1 MIEHTQTVRWVML
14 TNSLS
19 VFDHFVRLALKGLF
33 KIFNEECN
41 LNLELIFQL
50 LFTYDWH
57 KSSKNYLKKRN
68 SRKKRK
74 VLLKTLSL
82 I

>member
-1 MIEHTQTVRWVML
+1 MIEHTQTVRWVLL

>member
-1 MIEHTQTVRWVML
+1 MIEHTQTVRRVLL

-57 KSSKNYLKKRN
+57 KSSNNYLKKRN
-68 SRKKRK
+68 SRKKRE
-74 VLLKTLSL
+74 VLLKTLFL

>member
-1 MIEHTQTVRWVML
+1 MIEHTQTVRRVLL

-57 KSSKNYLKKRN
+57 KSSTNYLKKRN

>member
-1 MIEHTQTVRWVML
+1 MIEHTQTVCRVLL

>member
-1 MIEHTQTVRWVML
+1 MIEHTQTVRRVLL

-19 VFDHFVRLALKGLF
+19 VFDHFVWLALKGLF

>member
-1 MIEHTQTVRWVML
+1 MIEHTQTVRRVLL

-50 LFTYDWH
+50 LFTYD
-57 KSSKNYLKKRN
+57 
-68 SRKKRK
+68 
-74 VLLKTLSL
+74 
-82 I
+82 

>member
-1 MIEHTQTVRWVML
+1 MIEHTQTVRRVLL

-68 SRKKRK
+68 IRKKRK

>member
-1 MIEHTQTVRWVML
+1 MIEHTQTVRRVLL

-57 KSSKNYLKKRN
+57 KSSKNCLKKRN